1 MVNPE
6 KYLQVT
12 MTLVR
17 AKGCVTRRFL
27 VDFFAKK
34 YSLPKKDAS
43 DAVKS
48 VVRKLRRRGII
59 TLRGPGVY
67 CWNVPAAAPAATPA
81 PAEPELPEPQTIAVT
96 LESPD

>member
-6 KYLQVT
+6 KYLQVV

-27 VDFFAKK
+27 VDFFTKK
-34 YSLPKKDAS
+34 YSMDRAGAS

-48 VVRKLRRRGII
+48 TIRKLRRRGII
-59 TLRGPGVY
+59 TLKGPGVY
-67 CWNVPAAAPAATPA
+67 CWNVPAAAKTWPPE
-81 PAEPELPEPQTIAVT
+81 PAEPEPPEPQTIT
-96 LESPD
+96 LDLESPS

>member
-6 KYLQVT
+6 KYLQTV

-17 AKGCVTRRFL
+17 VKGCVTRRFL

-34 YSLPKKDAS
+34 YSLPRKDAS

-48 VVRKLRRRGII
+48 TVRKLRRRGII
-59 TLRGPGVY
+59 TLKGPGVY
-67 CWNVPAAAPAATPA
+67 CWNVPAAPAATPA
-81 PAEPELPEPQTIAVT
+81 PAEPELPEPQTITVT
-96 LESPD
+96 LD

>member
-6 KYLQVT
+6 KYLQTV

-17 AKGCVTRRFL
+17 VKGCVTRRFL

-34 YSLPKKDAS
+34 YSLPRKDAS

-48 VVRKLRRRGII
+48 TIRKLRRRGII
-59 TLRGPGVY
+59 ALKGPGIY
-67 CWNVPAAAPAATPA
+67 CWNVPTAAPAATPA
-81 PAEPELPEPQTIAVT
+81 PAEPELPEPQTITVT
-96 LESPD
+96 LD

>member
-27 VDFFAKK
+27 VDFFSKK
-34 YSLPKKDAS
+34 YALPKKDAS

-59 TLRGPGVY
+59 TLKGPGVY
-67 CWNVPAAAPAATPA
+67 CWNVPTAAPDATPA
-81 PAEPELPEPQTIAVT
+81 PPEPELPEPQTITVT